1 MTDAPL
7 ASHRKFGFDTEFDDA
22 GGIASAPPPVR
33 RFYSP
38 EEVEHMVQQAAA
50 DAEARAHASIQGRTS
65 QALDAIALCVRAALG
80 SLAEAS
86 HEHRVGAAELALA
99 CGRTI
104 AGAAFEQFPQAPAAA
119 ALEALARELESS
131 PRLTVRAPA
140 DVLEAVQA
148 ALDTTAQSVGY
159 TGQIRCVAD
168 PSMPPAAFSFDW
180 GDGRAAF
187 DPVQASARVGD
198 ALAAALAAEGLHG
211 EAISSPES

>member
-1 MTDAPL
+1 MTDTPL
-7 ASHRKFGFDTEFDDA
+7 ASHRKFAFDTEFDDF
-22 GGIASAPPPVR
+22 GDVASAPAPVR

-38 EEVEHMVQQAAA
+38 EEVEHLIQQAGTE
-50 DAEARAHASIQGRTS
+50 AEARAHASIQGRTS
-65 QALDAIALCVRAALG
+65 QALDAISLCVRAALG
-80 SLAEAS
+80 SLAEAA

-104 AGAAFEQFPQAPAAA
+104 AGAAFEQCPQAPAAA
-119 ALEALARELESS
+119 ALESLARELESA

-140 DVLEAVQA
+140 DVLEAVQT
-148 ALDTTAQSVGY
+148 ALDATAQAVGY
-159 TGQIRCVAD
+159 PGQIRCIAD
-168 PSMPPAAFSFDW
+168 PSLPPAAFSFDW

-211 EAISSPES
+211 EALSSPES